1 MSHHAVIF
9 FAVILLAGCATTGPS
24 APMTAESA
32 RAAELADL
40 LVRTASERPDR
51 IRSADAEMA
60 ALQRALLAATPMA
73 SQAITS
79 PAAEMALAAAPDLTG
94 ARSLLS
100 AVHLASYRN
109 LQNAEAGWRELQAEA
124 PGVLAGLE
132 ARLAQAD
139 LGERGVFLRLKA
151 GPLDSPDAAAA
162 LCARLEAA
170 GQWCAPVD
178 FAGQPLD
185 SREY

>member
-1 MSHHAVIF
+1 
-9 FAVILLAGCATTGPS
+9 
-24 APMTAESA
+24 MTAESA
-32 RAAELADL
+32 RAAEMADL
-40 LVRTASERPDR
+40 LVRTAADRPDR

-60 ALQRALLAATPMA
+60 ALERALLIDAPMA
-73 SQAITS
+73 SQMNAS
-79 PAAEMALAAAPDLTG
+79 QSAEMALAPAPDLTG

-109 LQNAEAGWRELQAEA
+109 PQNAEAGWRELQADA
-124 PGVLAGLE
+124 PDALAGLE
-132 ARLAQAD
+132 ARLAEAD

-170 GQWCAPVD
+170 GHWCSPVD
-178 FAGQPLD
+178 FGGRPLH